1 MYKYKQYLKIFIFS
15 STFIILFNFIIWNM
29 YTKKVFIQDKIVGD
43 LARMSYQINLI
54 DERENISFLS
64 KKHINYNQWNGREI
78 DIITLGDSFSNAGA
92 GGINPYYQDYL
103 SSILNFDVINIQAT
117 KYGFIETIL
126 GLKTSGIL
134 DRMNPKFIIL
144 QSVERSSISRYS
156 KSIDF
161 NLDINYKY
169 MDDLLKKE
177 YKNTISNPSFLTHL
191 NLNALLYNL
200 FYKYDD
206 NAFYSKVYK
215 AKLSKCFFNTRI
227 CDELLFYYEDLKNI
241 NHSNSDS
248 IKKLN
253 DNLNKL
259 QLILDE
265 NNIKLLF
272 MPVVDKYNLYS
283 EYLIENN
290 YDKSN
295 FFENLRLHE
304 KKYYF
309 IDTKK
314 ILKML
319 LEKEEK
325 DIYYADD
332 THWSFLASQ
341 QIILELNQN
350 LFKKENIDN
359 NLENLRKQIE
369 EYDLNKSILD

>member
-169 MDDLLKKE
+169 MEKKNSSTANLLGKVLSQKATTPIQE
-177 YKNTISNPSFLTHL
+177 NKNGIIKPIEKTFL
-191 NLNALLYNL
+191 
-200 FYKYDD
+200 
-206 NAFYSKVYK
+206 
-215 AKLSKCFFNTRI
+215 LSLPET
-227 CDELLFYYEDLKNI
+227 
-241 NHSNSDS
+241 
-248 IKKLN
+248 
-253 DNLNKL
+253 KL
-259 QLILDE
+259 QQLKQMALDKKTSVRNLINSAIDE
-265 NNIKLLF
+265 K
-272 MPVVDKYNLYS
+272 
-283 EYLIENN
+283 
-290 YDKSN
+290 
-295 FFENLRLHE
+295 FF
-304 KKYYF
+304 
-309 IDTKK
+309 
-314 ILKML
+314 
-319 LEKEEK
+319 KEE
-325 DIYYADD
+325 
-332 THWSFLASQ
+332 
-341 QIILELNQN
+341 
-350 LFKKENIDN
+350 
-359 NLENLRKQIE
+359 RK
-369 EYDLNKSILD
+369 